1 MNALKLYAQH
11 LKQRKVHEQIMDDLK
26 AEVLRELKKLP
37 GGKTAIDGVEF
48 HRTTKVT
55 RKFHKDIQELLDQ
68 YYSENERLK
77 ERAEKAG
84 LVRLIKKPTF
94 DAAIPKSTER
104 KVLKPLR
111 EFQKYFGTK

>member
-11 LKQRKVHEQIMDDLK
+11 LKQRKVHEQIMEDLK
-26 AEVLRELKKLP
+26 AKVLRELKKIP

-55 RKFHKDIQELLDQ
+55 RKFHKEIQELLDQ
-68 YYSENERLK
+68 YHSENERLK
-77 ERAEKAG
+77 ECAEEAG

-94 DAAIPKSTER
+94 DAAIPKSSER
-104 KVLKPLR
+104 KILKPLHA
-111 EFQKYFGTK
+111 FQKYFGSK